1 MKNSLGADGDPV
13 DVFLGPALEWNTVWI
28 VNQINPETKKF
39 DEHKC
44 MIGFRSEEE
53 AKEAYLANYERGW
66 KGLGSIKG
74 MSVSKFK
81 EWLQSE
87 GTKKRASRETE
98 PNEWVEVDSGE
109 YKSALRANPHSTSL
123 MDPEEVT
130 PGYRCFRLDKEGEST
145 NIYYSISPEGEICGL
160 VNNGPHKGL
169 AVPSSLN
176 HALAHGG
183 SWLNC
188 WDVDSKLPN
197 LYARYGFRVTNIEPY
212 DQETYGEPSEGL
224 KASWRL
230 SGWKEGEPYPGVVYM
245 THQGSKLGSLTKR
258 ELPGDSEFSPR
269 SIIVQAKLASVSELT
284 EYDCDLIRDWF
295 YGVFMLLAAP
305 PNLKKAL
312 KKFDL
317 NYPEMVLHR
326 TCWLKEQDIEKVVGA
341 MAEGTSV
348 RVRTS
353 RPDTR
358 FQSWSGSLE
367 KARRFGKGIG
377 SQGSPP
383 AGWDRFLV
391 SAHIPGSSILAGA
404 EDMKEHL
411 NSAIT
416 RLSLTPHLEEA
427 LQDLYRT
434 LDYYTGRQHDQDEYI
449 IHLVDA
455 PVFSAEPIAPD
466 PKIMRQDLSRNAKK
480 VKAKSASVSDLT
492 KTETRLR
499 SDGVKKKAATTSKI
513 NLTWEDCE
521 VLENW
526 FIGVYM
532 EQEVAPRF
540 LKTVLKKFKFQ
551 YPTTLLHRACWLK
564 DADIKKVEKALSEG
578 TEVRVKTSRASTTFQ
593 SWSGEFGLAKEFG
606 LGFGSQISLKQGW
619 GQVVVSAPIPGNSI
633 LIHITDLMQSLKLI
647 LTDEYIPLIADL
659 SQVLSPYGPGG
670 VYFQDEFIV
679 DLKTTSVQG
688 LKRLKSKGSKQASG
702 IPSFQ
707 LRTPT
712 ERSLPYSQSITGIH
726 YSNTEG
732 LTHLSTRMYGQG
744 SAGSEKRRIQ
754 NDLTLKY
761 RTYFYESQD
770 GGVVDGEALVTM
782 RAKYPYITKLNN
794 LYDLGSD
801 PLEFRKEANDASHL
815 EKLIIGEGFDGY
827 ISPSGIP
834 GMPEARPLVIIGD
847 CEIPVK
853 ALSHEKVSTQISDAL
868 PKRSSQE
875 LRLTDEDCEVL
886 HKWVNG
892 YFMSGPS
899 TKMNERLEKVF
910 EKLPFQYTSKRL
922 HRALWVDKDTLLKL
936 QQARKEGV
944 GVNLCTSAK
953 AGQQFQS
960 WSGSIMASLRFSQ
973 QVGKEGRGKYW
984 VVVTAQIPGDK
995 VKLRTKD
1002 LNSYIQ
1008 GLKDPSSGES
1018 LLSQALY
1025 QYTSEDEYIVQLGSE
1040 SLEIETYMWASKK
1053 TPPKQASSDDSFGL
1067 YEDEYW
1073 IEPSG
1078 QLHKAEFGHEAFASD
1093 YLKDEILLDHPTYTL
1108 FDRGWARC
1116 EIGELS
1122 AELEGRKLNQAQF
1135 NQFQILVNQ
1144 SVTPEYRENFK
1155 VWIEE
1160 GTWYVQWDVSDFL
1173 KLKNINAVMRGR
1185 TKIEQ
1190 RE

>member
-1 MKNSLGADGDPV
+1 VDGEALVTMRTKYPYITKLNNLYDLGSDP
-13 DVFLGPALEWNTVWI
+13 LEI
-28 VNQINPETKKF
+28 
-39 DEHKC
+39 
-44 MIGFRSEEE
+44 R
-53 AKEAYLANYERGW
+53 KEAN
-66 KGLGSIKG
+66 
-74 MSVSKFK
+74 
-81 EWLQSE
+81 
-87 GTKKRASRETE
+87 RASMETE
-98 PNEWVEVDSGE
+98 PNEWVEVNSGE

-188 WDVDSKLPN
+188 WDVNSKLPD
-197 LYARYGFRVTNIEPY
+197 LYVRYGFRVTNIEPY
-212 DQETYGEPSEGL
+212 DQETYGEPSEDL

-269 SIIVQAKLASVSELT
+269 SIIVQAKSASVSDLT

-353 RPDTR
+353 RPDTH

-411 NSAIT
+411 DSAIT

-480 VKAKSASVSDLT
+480 VKAKEGKLT
-492 KTETRLR
+492 
-499 SDGVKKKAATTSKI
+499 
-513 NLTWEDCE
+513 
-521 VLENW
+521 
-526 FIGVYM
+526 
-532 EQEVAPRF
+532 
-540 LKTVLKKFKFQ
+540 
-551 YPTTLLHRACWLK
+551 
-564 DADIKKVEKALSEG
+564 
-578 TEVRVKTSRASTTFQ
+578 ST
-593 SWSGEFGLAKEFG
+593 
-606 LGFGSQISLKQGW
+606 
-619 GQVVVSAPIPGNSI
+619 IP
-633 LIHITDLMQSLKLI
+633 
-647 LTDEYIPLIADL
+647 
-659 SQVLSPYGPGG
+659 V
-670 VYFQDEFIV
+670 
-679 DLKTTSVQG
+679 
-688 LKRLKSKGSKQASG
+688 
-702 IPSFQ
+702 FQ
-707 LRTPT
+707 LRTPS
-712 ERSLPYSQSITGIH
+712 EKGRPYSKSVIGIH
-726 YSNTEG
+726 YSATEG
-732 LTHLSTRMYGQG
+732 LSHLSTKMYGKG
-744 SAGSEKRRIQ
+744 SAGAERRRIQ
-754 NDLTLKY
+754 SDPELKY
-761 RTYFYESQD
+761 RTFFYESPD
-770 GGVVDGEALVTM
+770 GQAVEGEALVTK
-782 RAKYPYITKLNN
+782 RAQYLYVTRLKN
-794 LYDLGSD
+794 LYDLGED
-801 PLEFRKEANDASHL
+801 PLKLRVEANDASHL